1 MKIAIEIDPKLLE
14 SVMEA
19 SGEKT
24 ESGAV
29 NAALA
34 EYARRKSVQAWIDSW
49 GEITVD
55 DLRKDEGVKKANE
68 RRRAFLDSLWD
79 DPMEESRRLIESPRS
94 GSAP

>member
-1 MKIAIEIDPKLLE
+1 MKIAIEIDPNLLE
-14 SVMEA
+14 SVME
-19 SGEKT
+19 STGEST

-34 EYARRKSVQAWIDSW
+34 EYARRKSMREWIDSW
-49 GEITVD
+49 GEIVVD
-55 DLRKDEGVKKANE
+55 DLRKDEGVMKANE

-79 DPMEESRRLIESPRS
+79 DPMEELRRLIEPA

>member
-1 MKIAIEIDPKLLE
+1 MKIAIEIDPNLLK

-19 SGEKT
+19 SGETT

-29 NAALA
+29 NAALV
-34 EYARRKSVQAWIDSW
+34 EYARRKNAQAWIDSW
-49 GEITVD
+49 GEIIVD
-55 DLRKDEGVKKANE
+55 DLRKDEGVMKANE

-79 DPMEESRRLIESPRS
+79 DPMEELRRLLESPRS

>member
-14 SVMEA
+14 TVMEA
-19 SGEKT
+19 SGEST

-34 EYARRKSVQAWIDSW
+34 EYARRKNAQTWVG
-49 GEITVD
+49 GEIVVD
-55 DLRKDEGVKKANE
+55 DIRKDEGVMKANE

-79 DPMEESRRLIESPRS
+79 DPMEELRRLLESPRS
-94 GSAP
+94 AP